1 MALVLTI
8 DDAKVTEYHVDIPNQ
23 KVTVQYML
31 MAGEDKIRRGVAV
44 FWVTLPPELS
54 QDDYQLPPA
63 YAAQLV
69 AIANDA
75 SAAIESRLG
84 I

>member
-1 MALVLTI
+1 MALIVTI
-8 DDAKVTEYHVDIPNQ
+8 DDAKVQEYHVDIPNQ

-31 MAGEDKIRRGVAV
+31 MSGADKISRGVAV
-44 FWVTLPPELS
+44 FWVTLPPSPSEN
-54 QDDYQLPPA
+54 DYQLPPA
-63 YAAQLV
+63 YASQLLSL
-69 AIANDA
+69 ASDA